1 MGLEDKYYDW
11 QQEYEQTSYS
21 KKEVDEMLDEL
32 YKGIMIEV
40 EEKYGRKKGAK
51 YYFRIKLKNPTNK
64 NVIIAQL
71 HKELTQAECIE
82 DIPYKAFYELF
93 AGGTA
98 EEPYTQIKW
107 LKTQVLLIYL
117 IDELAHTFKWLDVH
131 ELDDKIQLYCLNR
144 KGESI
149 NSVSSKRS
157 NLGYNER
164 QNYKPSNHEIID
176 KILGKID
183 SILKT

>member
-1 MGLEDKYYDW
+1 MGLEEKL
-11 QQEYEQTSYS
+11 QKQESIFYS
-21 KKEVDEMLDEL
+21 KKEVDEILSDL
-32 YKGIMIEV
+32 YEGIMVEI
-40 EEKYGRKKGAK
+40 EEKYGKKKGIK
-51 YYFRIKLKNPTNK
+51 YFFRINVKNLRYK

-71 HKELTQAECIE
+71 HKELTLAKCIDE
-82 DIPYKAFYELF
+82 VSYSDFYEVF
-93 AGGTA
+93 TGKTA
-98 EEPYTQIKW
+98 KHPYTQFKW

-117 IDELAHTFKWLDVH
+117 IDELAETYKWLDNH

-149 NSVSSKRS
+149 KGVSSQRS

-164 QNYKPSNHEIID
+164 HDYKPKSHEIID
-176 KILGKID
+176 NILHKID

>member
-21 KKEVDEMLDEL
+21 KKEVDDMLDEL
-32 YKGIMIEV
+32 YEGLMIEI
-40 EEKYGRKKGAK
+40 EEKYGRKKGTK
-51 YYFRIKLKNPTNK
+51 YYFRIKLKNLTNK

-71 HKELTQAECIE
+71 HKELIQAECID
-82 DIPYKAFYELF
+82 DIPYKAFNELF
-93 AGGTA
+93 TGGTA
-98 EEPYTQIKW
+98 KEPYTQIKW

-117 IDELAHTFKWLDVH
+117 IDELAYTYKWLDSH

-149 NSVSSKRS
+149 KGVSSQRS

-164 QNYKPSNHEIID
+164 QDYKPTNNEIID
-176 KILGKID
+176 KVLGKID
-183 SILKT
+183 SILKS

>member
-32 YKGIMIEV
+32 YEAIMIEI
-40 EEKYGRKKGAK
+40 EEKYFKKKGNK

-64 NVIIAQL
+64 NLIIAQL
-71 HKELTQAECIE
+71 HKVLIQVECI
-82 DIPYKAFYELF
+82 DNIPYKAFNELF
-93 AGGTA
+93 TGGVA
-98 EEPYTQIKW
+98 QEPYTQIKW

-117 IDELAHTFKWLDVH
+117 IDELAHTYKWLDVH

-144 KGESI
+144 RGKSIKG
-149 NSVSSKRS
+149 VSSQRS

-164 QNYKPSNHEIID
+164 QDYKPSNHEIID
-176 KILGKID
+176 KVLVEID
-183 SILKT
+183 NILKS